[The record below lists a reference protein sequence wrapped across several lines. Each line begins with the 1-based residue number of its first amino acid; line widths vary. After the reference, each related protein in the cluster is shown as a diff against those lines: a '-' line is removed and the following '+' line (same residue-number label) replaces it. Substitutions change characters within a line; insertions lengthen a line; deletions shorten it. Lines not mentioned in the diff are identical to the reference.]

1 MPPAMGRA
9 YPAVSTAPRAPGAV
23 RARPRSAHRCATPRR
38 RLLCSCER
46 PAAAAV
52 AALGQPLRA
61 GAGTNCGA
69 GFGRG
74 ARPVRPLAGADDA
87 STTRKR
93 WSGIARE
100 PDSRRHALP
109 LHQNDLQ
116 YSAGRRAEPRA
127 NPTAPCGRTLSR
139 AVDPR
144 TAVLLARP
152 AERARTRSFGRRLA
166 HPRRPRRARLRA
178 LAARQ
183 A

>member
-1 MPPAMGRA
+1 MGRA
-9 YPAVSTAPRAPGAV
+9 YPAVSTAPRA
-23 RARPRSAHRCATPRR
+23 RARSARGRAALTGCATPGR

-87 STTRKR
+87 SATRKR

-100 PDSRRHALP
+100 PDSRRHAVP
-109 LHQNDLQ
+109 LHQDDLQ
-116 YSAGRRAEPRA
+116 YSAERRAEPRA
-127 NPTAPCGRTLSR
+127 NPTTPRGRTLSR
-139 AVDPR
+139 AVHPR

-166 HPRRPRRARLRA
+166 HPRHPRRARLRA